1 MNFQTVFLSIYMK
14 KEQLGDDWL
23 NEIARYVYQ
32 LRFAPP
38 PFPYA
43 LSYDKIVK
51 RLKGP
56 VRRIRK

>member
-1 MNFQTVFLSIYMK
+1 MK